1 MDKIDKLTNRK
12 IRTNREVQKTWT
24 ERTNRMNRKTRNNQ
38 TKLTNRISRING
50 RTGSRRNDRTG
61 RTGQNRTNQ
70 KCCNFTTFWG
80 FFPRIL
86 ANSKYISS
94 SLSSYDAM
102 ICTNFQEFFI
112 FSSNC
117 HYNQSGFRISIS
129 IIFQIPRYRK
139 LQFALKT
146 KRL

>member
-12 IRTNREVQKTWT
+12 IRTNREVQKSWT
-24 ERTNRMNRKTRNNQ
+24 DRINWMNRKNRNNR

-61 RTGQNRTNQ
+61 RTGQIRSDVISRL
-70 KCCNFTTFWG
+70 FWG
-80 FFPRIL
+80 CFFSRIL

-112 FSSNC
+112 FSPNFY
-117 HYNQSGFRISIS
+117 YNLSGFRISIS
-129 IIFQIPRYRK
+129 IIFQILMYIK
-139 LQFALKT
+139 LQFAVKT

>member
-1 MDKIDKLTNRK
+1 MDKIDKLTNRQ
-12 IRTNREVQKTWT
+12 IRTNREVQKSWT
-24 ERTNRMNRKTRNNQ
+24 DRINRMNRKNRNNQ
-38 TKLTNRISRING
+38 TKLTNRISRI
-50 RTGSRRNDRTG
+50 SG

-70 KCCNFTTFWG
+70 KCCNFTTFLG

-86 ANSKYISS
+86 ANSKCISS

-112 FSSNC
+112 FSPNFY
-117 HYNQSGFRISIS
+117 YNLSGFRISIS

-139 LQFALKT
+139 LQFAVKT